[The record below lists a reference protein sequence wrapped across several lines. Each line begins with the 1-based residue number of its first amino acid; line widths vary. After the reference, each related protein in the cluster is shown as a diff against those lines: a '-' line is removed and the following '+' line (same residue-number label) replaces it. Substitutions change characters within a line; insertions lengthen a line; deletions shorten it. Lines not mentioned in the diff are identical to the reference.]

1 MKALKFKEVNVYI
14 GRGQE
19 EYLEIPA
26 KIDRTKIST
35 PISMCFELS
44 EEEKEQVMKTG
55 KIWLKVLTFGQSFH
69 PISTSV
75 VRPEDC
81 TDPDELIKCE
91 GCGQMFPIEAVVMAE
106 DGNWYCEAC
115 RTLPSEEE
123 APEDNLDDICDKA
136 VKDNS

>member
-1 MKALKFKEVNVYI
+1 MNPVKFKEVNIYI

-19 EYLEIPA
+19 EYVEIPA
-26 KIDRTKIST
+26 VINRDTPTT
-35 PISMCFELS
+35 PITMCFELS
-44 EEEKEQVMKTG
+44 EEEKEQIAKTG
-55 KIWLKVLTFGQSFH
+55 KIWLRVLTFGQSFH

-91 GCGQMFPIEAVVMAE
+91 GCGQMFHIEAVAMAE
-106 DGNWYCEAC
+106 DGNWYCQTC

-123 APEDNLDDICDKA
+123 ASEDSLDDICDKA